1 MFGGVLLCRVR
12 LASSL
17 FSIFGVT
24 IYVQGVDWGA
34 QMSQQE
40 QKIELKKPSVI
51 QYKKLNLKI
60 RGLSPLLM
68 NRLNPESLKTKSRMK
83 IQEYSTETD
92 AANSA
97 YIVDVDGKKELYIP
111 ANCIYSMIIKTA
123 KQYRIKRTALS
134 SLLAGTMSI
143 EPEKVLLGRT
153 EYEVDERAVVI
164 QNQRILKGRARIP
177 LPWAVEFQLVFDSNR
192 LPKGIEAT
200 LVEIIEDAGTR
211 MGLLDYRPQHQ
222 GWFGTFTIE
231 SAWIMGTAED
241 ARALAQAPKAET
253 IPLIETEP
261 PIIEEPPEIPEPSS
275 KSSKRKKM
283 PKPQ

>member
-1 MFGGVLLCRVR
+1 
-12 LASSL
+12 
-17 FSIFGVT
+17 
-24 IYVQGVDWGA
+24 
-34 QMSQQE
+34 
-40 QKIELKKPSVI
+40 
-51 QYKKLNLKI
+51 
-60 RGLSPLLM
+60 
-68 NRLNPESLKTKSRMK
+68 
-83 IQEYSTETD
+83 
-92 AANSA
+92 
-97 YIVDVDGKKELYIP
+97 
-111 ANCIYSMIIKTA
+111 
-123 KQYRIKRTALS
+123 
-134 SLLAGTMSI
+134 
-143 EPEKVLLGRT
+143 
-153 EYEVDERAVVI
+153 
-164 QNQRILKGRARIP
+164 
-177 LPWAVEFQLVFDSNR
+177 VEFQLVFDSNR